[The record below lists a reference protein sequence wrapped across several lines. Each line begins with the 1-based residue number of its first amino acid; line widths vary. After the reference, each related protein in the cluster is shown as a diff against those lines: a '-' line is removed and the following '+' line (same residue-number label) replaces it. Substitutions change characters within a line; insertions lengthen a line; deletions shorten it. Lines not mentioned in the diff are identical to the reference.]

1 MHIQPNNTTVWHSYA
16 KVKAKV
22 CYGIITKRVNGVIV
36 LTLKNIYATRKE
48 AKKAVNIECQRLS
61 KGANDAKI

>member
-1 MHIQPNNTTVWHSYA
+1 MHIQAKPNTVWHSYA

-22 CYGIITKRVNGVIV
+22 CYGIITKRVDGVIV

-61 KGANDAKI
+61 KGG